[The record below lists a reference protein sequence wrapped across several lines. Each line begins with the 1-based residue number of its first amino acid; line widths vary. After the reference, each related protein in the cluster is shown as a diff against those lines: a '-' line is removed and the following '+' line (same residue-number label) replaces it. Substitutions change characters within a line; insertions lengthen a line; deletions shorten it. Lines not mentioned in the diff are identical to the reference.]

1 MTNSL
6 LPPGASDLE
15 RAAAQALATALDLQ
29 VPLRDLWRPER
40 CPLELLPFLAWAFSV
55 DRWDPDWRE
64 STKRGVVRAA
74 FFIHRHKGTIAALR
88 RVVEPLGYLL
98 EVIEWWETTPPGV
111 PGTFS
116 LRVGVQEHGIDDATI
131 TELERL
137 IDDAKPLTRH
147 LVALAIE
154 IESCGSAFGAAAL
167 LSGEDLTIYP
177 FSIAERATLGVL
189 HAAARC
195 HGGETTTIYPFQ

>member
-177 FSIAERATLGVL
+177 FSIAGRATLGVL